1 MPRSLGKSF
10 RALRSGKSG
19 IVECLIRGL
28 TTRQSAIIFNHMVKY
43 QSTTLDATFGALAD
57 PTRRSI
63 LERLIGGESSV
74 TSLADPFDMSLP
86 AVSKHLRVLEKAGL
100 LTQEKDG
107 RVRRCR
113 MDASP
118 MKEAA
123 DWVGRY
129 RIFWEE
135 QLDSLAEYIERIQP
149 EEKEKGGHLDGGKG
163 NRNPYGPTGPA
174 GL

>member
-1 MPRSLGKSF
+1 M
-10 RALRSGKSG
+10 
-19 IVECLIRGL
+19 
-28 TTRQSAIIFNHMVKY
+28 TTRRSVFIFNQMVKY
-43 QSTTLDATFGALAD
+43 LSNTLDATFGALAD

-63 LERLIGGESSV
+63 LERLIAGEASV
-74 TSLADPFDMSLP
+74 TSLAEPFDMSLP

-113 MDASP
+113 MDAGP
-118 MKEAA
+118 MKEAS

-135 QLDSLAEYIERIQP
+135 QLVSLADYIERMQT
-149 EEKEKGGHLDGGKG
+149 EEREKEDNPDDAAG
-163 NRNPYGPTGPA
+163 NGI
-174 GL
+174 